1 MLPLQGKYP
10 RLAHGGDAMSKL
22 TRYAFSLLICLYGI
36 YELTVGQLVAGVI
49 GVLLAVLIFFVSPRR

>member
-1 MLPLQGKYP
+1 
-10 RLAHGGDAMSKL
+10 MSKL

>member
-1 MLPLQGKYP
+1 
-10 RLAHGGDAMSKL
+10 MSTL

-49 GVLLAVLIFFVSPRR
+49 AAVLAVLVFCVSRRR